1 MKEDTMSEWQATQLF
16 LSETGVHEVATNLDN
31 AKLRCDCVS
40 FRERSICKH
49 TRFVSIRRSQNNGI
63 YPVEV
68 SKKASEHE
76 ASLASLDPKLFRPF
90 LVKYGKIEIV

>member
-1 MKEDTMSEWQATQLF
+1 MSEWQATQLF
-16 LSETGVHEVATNLDN
+16 LSETVFHEVATNLDN

-40 FRERSICKH
+40 FGERSICKH

>member
-1 MKEDTMSEWQATQLF
+1 MGEWQATQLF

-40 FRERSICKH
+40 FGERSICKH

-90 LVKYGKIEIV
+90 LVKYGKIETV